1 MMVMLSDANKPAMIP
16 AVAPTTT
23 LYRYVKTWL

>member
-23 LYRYVKTWL
+23 LYRNVTTWV

>member
-1 MMVMLSDANKPAMIP
+1 MMVTLSDANKPAMIP

-23 LYRYVKTWL
+23 LYRYVTTWV